1 MDDSRSSM
9 QNLEN
14 GYIGDDDSISTN
26 PSVPENSGSGDGW
39 SEDEFDVRTYY
50 LHLGFLF
57 MLN

>member
-1 MDDSRSSM
+1 M